1 MNTERLR
8 NAPISGK
15 LRFTIFFTCAAALLC
30 ASVALFAIQFYF
42 FRRDFREE
50 MRTVSQVAAESAGGA
65 VFHNEPDA
73 AERVLQ
79 SLKSLPHIVG
89 AEIVL
94 SDGSVFAEAGAAG
107 GAHSFEQPVVADGAA
122 LGTLRIRTDYTAQTM
137 LLLGFHA
144 LAFASVLVI
153 ALLVAAAVSSRLVR
167 FISDPIKTLGDTARE
182 VAARDDYSLRA
193 KKAGEDEVGAFTDTF
208 NSMLTQIQSRDE
220 ALRHEIAERARAEEE
235 VERIHR
241 QLMDASRQAGM
252 AEVATGLLHNVGNVL
267 NSVNVSAT
275 VVAEKLDPARAGNLV
290 RAANLLREH
299 DGSLADFLAND
310 PKGRLLPRYFA
321 EIGAQLAEERAAA
334 LAELESLTK
343 HIAHIK
349 EIVATQQSHARVT
362 GIVEPLPLAPLLE
375 DALRMNASALEA
387 SGIAVERD
395 YDDVPPAM
403 VDRHKALQIFT
414 NLIRNAKDAIDD
426 AGARDRRLAIALR
439 CKDGRY
445 VEAVFTDT
453 GAGIPAENLTRIF
466 SHGFTTREHGHG
478 FGLHSAA
485 LAAQQMAGSL
495 SAQSDGPG
503 KGAAFTLE
511 LPMADTPSAGE

>member
-30 ASVALFAIQFYF
+30 GSVALFAIQFHF
-42 FRRDFREE
+42 FHRDFWRE
-50 MRTVSQVAAESAGGA
+50 MQAVSEAAAASVEDAISNG
-65 VFHNEPDA
+65 EPDVA
-73 AERVLQ
+73 RNILQ
-79 SLKSLPHIVG
+79 LLMATPHIVS
-89 AEIVL
+89 AEIVWKN
-94 SDGSVFAEAGAAG
+94 G
-107 GAHSFEQPVVADGAA
+107 GAFADAGRADSLDQPIGADG
-122 LGTLRIRTDYTAQTM
+122 GVLRLRTDYKAQAM
-137 LLLGFHA
+137 QLARFHA
-144 LAFASVLVI
+144 IVFLAALAI
-153 ALLVAAAVSSRLVR
+153 AFLVAGPVSARLVR
-167 FISDPIKTLGDTARE
+167 LIFDPIKTLGDTARE

-193 KKAGEDEVGAFTDTF
+193 EKSGEDEVGAFTDTF
-208 NSMLTQIQSRDE
+208 NRMLAQIQERDA
-220 ALRHEIAERARAEEE
+220 ALRREIAERTRAEEE

-275 VVAEKLDPARAGNLV
+275 LVAEKLDPARMGNLI
-290 RAANLLREH
+290 RATNLLREH
-299 DGSLADFLAND
+299 EGALADFLAND

-321 EIGAQLAEERAAA
+321 EIGAQLAEERAVA

-343 HIAHIK
+343 HITHMK
-349 EIVATQQSHARVT
+349 EIVATQQGHARIT
-362 GIVEPLPLAPLLE
+362 GIVEPLPLGPLIE

-387 SGIAVERD
+387 SGIVVERD
-395 YDDVPPAM
+395 YGDVPPAM
-403 VDRHKALQIFT
+403 VDRHKLLQIFT

-426 AGARDRRLAIALR
+426 GDATERRLTIQLGS
-439 CKDGRY
+439 KDGRY

-453 GAGIPAENLTRIF
+453 GCGIPPENLTRIF

-485 LAAQQMAGSL
+485 LAAQQMAGCL
-495 SAQSDGPG
+495 SARSDGTG

-511 LPMADTPSAGE
+511 LPLADAPEVSI